1 MLDLLGRPI
10 SKGDLVLT
18 NSYGAAALT
27 EVTTVLKV
35 NLVTCTVK
43 VKDRYAIWRNKYYG
57 ESNTEFKEMKRT
69 SDKVVV
75 ITEQLDHN
83 RIVYPELYV

>member
-1 MLDLLGRPI
+1 MFDLLGRPI

-18 NSYGAAALT
+18 NSYGACALT
-27 EVTTVLKV
+27 EVATVLKV
-35 NLVTCTVK
+35 NSTTCTVK
-43 VKDRYAIWRNKYYG
+43 VKDRYAIWRNTHYG
-57 ESNTEFKEMKRT
+57 QSNAESKEMRRT

-83 RIVYPELYV
+83 RTTYPELYV